1 MLGAIWAQ
9 SLDGVI
15 GDGTDMPW
23 DVPEDLKFFKEVT
36 MGHPVIMG
44 RKTWESLPKKPL
56 PGRPNHVL
64 SSREAG
70 AWSDGAFV
78 SPDLPDLKTDAWI
91 IGGGQIYEATL
102 DEVDVV
108 ELTLIDA
115 RVADSLP
122 HPVYAPRLGAE
133 FALVRDG
140 EWNISRTGTRFKH
153 QRFERTDS

>member
-44 RKTWESLPKKPL
+44 RKTWESLPFKPL
-56 PGRPNHVL
+56 PGRPNYVL
-64 SSREAG
+64 TSREPG
-70 AWSDGAFV
+70 AWSDGAIV
-78 SPDLPDLKTDAWI
+78 SAALPDLQSDAWI
-91 IGGGQIYEATL
+91 IGGGQIYAATL
-102 DEVDVV
+102 DQVDVV

-115 RVADSLP
+115 HVAPSLP

-140 EWNISRTGTRFKH
+140 EWNTSRNGTRFKH
-153 QRFERTDS
+153 QRFERTDA